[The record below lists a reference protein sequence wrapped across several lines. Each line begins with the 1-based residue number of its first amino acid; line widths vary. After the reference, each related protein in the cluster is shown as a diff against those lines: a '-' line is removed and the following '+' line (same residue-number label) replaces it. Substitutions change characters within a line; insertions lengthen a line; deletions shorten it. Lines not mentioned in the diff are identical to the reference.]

1 MCPACNVLI
10 LIHVLFDL
18 DRFVPIDCRSEP
30 FSGLPEAG
38 RAITR
43 LRTNATWIRRSG
55 GLRWF
60 QHRTF
65 CQILLR
71 QSRKTEA
78 NDRGTFPFFN
88 YNSVTQKKARGN
100 RLTSHNALLLYF
112 QAVHFLAWM
121 KREPQSVVWL
131 PVLHRLAA
139 SESARH
145 QSKCNVCKSSPIIG
159 LRYTSKILFWFVD
172 KDYMFLFRYYSVQSC
187 KPIWFLIVLYW
198 NGLAD
203 ILLICTITSADTD
216 AWNA

>member
-88 YNSVTQKKARGN
+88 YNSVTQKKRHVAIDWHLIMHFYFIFRLFIFSLGWNGSPKVLFGFRCCTDLLHLNLLVTN
-100 RLTSHNALLLYF
+100 RSATFVN
-112 QAVHFLAWM
+112 
-121 KREPQSVVWL
+121 
-131 PVLHRLAA
+131 PVLSLVWGIRL
-139 SESARH
+139 
-145 QSKCNVCKSSPIIG
+145 K
-159 LRYTSKILFWFVD
+159 
-172 KDYMFLFRYYSVQSC
+172 YYSDS
-187 KPIWFLIVLYW
+187 
-198 NGLAD
+198 
-203 ILLICTITSADTD
+203 
-216 AWNA
+216 